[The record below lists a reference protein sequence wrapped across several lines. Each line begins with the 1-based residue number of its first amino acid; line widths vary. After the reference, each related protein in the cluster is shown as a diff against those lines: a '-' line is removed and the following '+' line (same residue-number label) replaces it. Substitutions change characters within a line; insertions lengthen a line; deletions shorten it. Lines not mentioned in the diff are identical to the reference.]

1 MNIPIPTATL
11 VTVTPELAREW
22 LEANEN
28 NRNVRDR
35 RVDLYSAEMESGDW
49 LITGEG
55 VKFDWNG
62 RLFDGQHRL
71 KAVVK
76 AGVPVQMFAFH
87 NLDPEAQ
94 KVVDTG
100 AKRTAADS
108 LRFAGITRFASEIA
122 AMAKIVIAW
131 DAGGY
136 RKSGSSSQ
144 PDVPSQMITDWGLGN
159 FDAATAAAD
168 LASQV
173 YRSPFPTLSRGTL
186 AAALFVISRV
196 DEEDARKFAMDMI
209 DLRLSGPGDPL
220 YTLHKRIDSAMKSR
234 EAVGTAGQLFFYFR
248 VWNARR
254 KGERLSVIKI
264 GSANTAAGTVTD
276 IAVPAPI

>member
-11 VTVTPELAREW
+11 VTVTPEMAREW

-35 RVDLYSAEMESGDW
+35 RVDLYSSEMEAGDW
-49 LITGEG
+49 MITGEG

-71 KAVVK
+71 KAVIK

-100 AKRTAADS
+100 AKRTAADA
-108 LRFAGITRFASEIA
+108 LRFAGITRFVSEIA
-122 AMAKIVIAW
+122 SMAKIVIAW
-131 DAGGY
+131 DEGGY
-136 RKSGSSSQ
+136 RRSGSNSH
-144 PDVPSQMITDWGLGN
+144 PDVPSPAITDWSLEN
-159 FDAATAAAD
+159 IEAATAAAD

-173 YRSPFPTLSRGTL
+173 YRSPFPVLSRSTL
-186 AAALFVISRV
+186 AAALFMISRV
-196 DEEDARKFAMDMI
+196 DEAEARKFAADMI
-209 DLRLSGPGDPL
+209 DLRLSGAGDPL
-220 YTLHKRIDSAMKSR
+220 YTLHRRIESAIKSR

-248 VWNARR
+248 AWNARR

-264 GSANTAAGTVTD
+264 GSANTAAGVATD